1 MILRVQARSGSWLLY
16 GTFIVNI
23 QIGKSKIVHFYE
35 IKRFTCENIDI
46 LLWKWYKV
54 VESIGN
60 YVEERVVFADVIIF
74 LFKNG

>member
-1 MILRVQARSGSWLLY
+1 MSLRVQARSGSWLLY

-46 LLWKWYKV
+46 LL
-54 VESIGN
+54 
-60 YVEERVVFADVIIF
+60 
-74 LFKNG
+74 